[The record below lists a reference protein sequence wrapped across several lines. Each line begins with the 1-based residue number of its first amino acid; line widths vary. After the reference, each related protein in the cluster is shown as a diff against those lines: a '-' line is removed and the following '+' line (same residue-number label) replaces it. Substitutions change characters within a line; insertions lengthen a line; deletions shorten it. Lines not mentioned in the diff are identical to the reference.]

1 MQPQDRLIFP
11 LDVSS
16 RQQAQEFVEKLKHE
30 VGLFKVG
37 LELFLAAGRD
47 FLHYMSEAVPSG
59 FFLDLKFHD
68 IPATVRGAQQQV
80 LTGVKLLTI
89 HVDQGRKLLTTT
101 VAAVQEGVKVLGVTL
116 LTSLDR
122 EDRLAMGINP
132 RYAVD
137 PPTELVLLRARLAK
151 EAGCSGVVCAGTEAR
166 AVKDEFGED
175 FLVVCPAIRPQWAA
189 VPGDDQKRVMTPYEA
204 MLAGADYVVVGRPIR
219 LAADPVAA
227 ARRVVEEIRQGLAD
241 RVGQT

>member
-37 LELFLAAGRD
+37 LELFLAEGRD
-47 FLHYMSEAVPSG
+47 FLRYMSEAVPSG

-89 HVDQGRKLLTTT
+89 HVDQGRKLLSTT

-122 EDRLAMGINP
+122 EDLLAMGINP